1 VLPYVDRLGLGG
13 PRLVGRLG
21 SGVRVSASFQKILRL
36 VRKGGYD
43 LGGFVV
49 EPAWLPTDTSYV
61 VK

>member
-1 VLPYVDRLGLGG
+1 M
-13 PRLVGRLG
+13 GRLG